1 MAAFS
6 PPLSCPPSTL
16 LPLLLLSFPSIH
28 LNPTRKPKSITSSLS
43 APPLT
48 TSARRP
54 ARYPCRCAAHFYGVD
69 RTIDT
74 QTFIVSASVIAAVA
88 LSLFLG
94 LKGDPMP
101 CSRCGG
107 NGGTKCVF
115 CTNGKMK
122 QDTGFVDCRACK
134 GAGLLL
140 CKRCGGSGYSRRL

>member
-6 PPLSCPPSTL
+6 SSPRRALPQLSCSPPTL
-16 LPLLLLSFPSIH
+16 LPFLILSSSSVH
-28 LNPTRKPKSITSSLS
+28 LNPIRKPEALSFSIA
-43 APPLT
+43 APPASTAASRPPRLH
-48 TSARRP
+48 RR
-54 ARYPCRCAAHFYGVD
+54 CRAYVYGGD

-74 QTFIVSASVIAAVA
+74 QTLIVSVSVIAAVA

-94 LKGDPMP
+94 LKGDPLP

-122 QDTGFVDCRACK
+122 QETGLVDCRACK
-134 GAGLLL
+134 GADTLL
-140 CKRCGGSGYSRRL
+140 G